1 MSERPPTPSWQQRIG
16 GRWAISLQSYT
27 LGVVLNVAILALSGG
42 QIGADQ
48 VQTKDIGSWI
58 VLGLITSLIV
68 GAYALAADASVFKHR
83 RERPVAPWL
92 AIAFHL
98 GVGLIF
104 GVAVVVGGDRFI
116 EPSQQ
121 NVAVRIAV
129 IMLIGLWW
137 GLTMALVLEA
147 RDRFNTQ
154 REHLLDQAVELE
166 LATINETEAAMRL
179 RSTITQEVGPALSGT
194 RKQVD
199 DVLASFASQSQ
210 GLLPVEEWWQ
220 ISQSLRGAADATIR
234 PLSHQL
240 WEATSRQYPRPR
252 LGRVLTRLVLYDRFA
267 VLPSATILAIGYLP
281 AGVYRFG
288 PLAGLLATVAMT
300 AGAVS
305 ILAVANALMASAR
318 RAHAAIFVGSVV
330 LVELYA
336 VGYLALLASIGGVPF
351 AFDAEV
357 IAGIIA
363 VGNSVLLPA
372 AYAALNNVRDEVL
385 ERFRLDTDEAR
396 TRQLANARQLAAIT
410 RDAARDLHGTVQT
423 RLISCAVAIE
433 HASRS
438 GDIAQFRQALE
449 TSIAILD
456 APLPDRDGDTSATVA
471 DEVDRMCAP
480 WDGLCEISTAIEPPA
495 ATMRGPVAIAAG
507 RIVEEAV
514 ANACRHGLAESIDV
528 RVRLTDE
535 PALLF
540 EIDDDGS
547 GPAGGAPGL
556 GTTMLVGLSRG
567 QVALQALPSRGSR
580 LTVLLP
586 VD

>member
-1 MSERPPTPSWQQRIG
+1 MSERPPTPSWQERIG
-16 GRWAISLQSYT
+16 GRWAISLQAYT

-42 QIGADQ
+42 QIGADEVRTQ
-48 VQTKDIGSWI
+48 DFGRWI
-58 VLGLITSLIV
+58 LLGLITSLVV
-68 GAYALAADASVFKHR
+68 GGYALAADASVFKHR
-83 RERPVAPWL
+83 REHPVPAWL
-92 AIAFHL
+92 AIGFHL

-104 GVAVVVGGDRFI
+104 GVAVVIGGDRLI
-116 EPSQQ
+116 EVSQQ
-121 NVAVRIAV
+121 SVPVRIAV

-137 GLTMALVLEA
+137 GVTMSLVLEA

-154 REHLLDQAVELE
+154 REHLLEQAVELE

-199 DVLASFASQSQ
+199 DVLASFATQSQ
-210 GLLPVEEWWQ
+210 ALLPVEEWWK
-220 ISQSLRGAADATIR
+220 ISQSLRGAADSTIR

-240 WEATSRQYPRPR
+240 WDATSRQYPRPR
-252 LGRVLTRLVLYDRFA
+252 LGRVLTRLFLYDRFA
-267 VLPSATILAIGYLP
+267 LLPSATILAIGYLP
-281 AGVYRFG
+281 AGTYRFG
-288 PLAGLLATVAMT
+288 LFAGLLATVLMT
-300 AGAVS
+300 AGAIA
-305 ILAVANALMASAR
+305 ILAGANAVMSRFR
-318 RAHAAIFVGSVV
+318 RAHAAVFVAAVV
-330 LVELYA
+330 LVEVYA
-336 VGYLALLASIGGVPF
+336 VGYLAVLARVADTPF
-351 AFDAEV
+351 SLNAEV
-357 IAGIIA
+357 LAGIIA

-385 ERFRLDTDEAR
+385 ERFRLDTDQAR
-396 TRQLANARQLAAIT
+396 TRQLANARQLAQIT

-433 HASRS
+433 QASRS
-438 GDIAQFRQALE
+438 GDISQFRHALE

-456 APLPDRDGDTSATVA
+456 APFPEWTDDTSSTVA
-471 DEVDRMCAP
+471 DEVGRMCAP
-480 WDGLCEISTAIEPPA
+480 WDGLCEISTHIDVPA
-495 ATMRGPVAIAAG
+495 ASLRGPVAIAAG

-514 ANACRHGLAESIDV
+514 ANACRHGLAESIEV
-528 RVRLTDE
+528 RVRLTEE

-547 GPAGGAPGL
+547 GPTGGAAGL

>member
-1 MSERPPTPSWQQRIG
+1 MSDHRSTPRWQERIG
-16 GRWAISLQSYT
+16 GRWAISLHSYL

-48 VQTKDIGSWI
+48 VQTTDIGRWF
-58 VLGLITSLIV
+58 VLGLIASLVV
-68 GAYALAADASVFKHR
+68 GAYALAADASAFKHR

-104 GVAVVVGGDRFI
+104 GVAVVIGGDLFI
-116 EPSQQ
+116 EPSEQ
-121 NVAVRIAV
+121 NVPARIAV

-137 GLTMALVLEA
+137 GVTMALVLEA

-154 REHLLDQAVELE
+154 REHLLEQAVELE
-166 LATINETEAAMRL
+166 LATVNETEAAMRL
-179 RSTITQEVGPALSGT
+179 RSTIAREVGPALSDT
-194 RKQVD
+194 RQQVD
-199 DVLASFASQSQ
+199 DILTSFSSQSQ

-252 LGRVLTRLVLYDRFA
+252 LGRVLTRLLLYDRFA

-281 AGVYRFG
+281 AGIYRFG
-288 PLAGLLATVAMT
+288 PVAGLIATIVMT
-300 AGAVS
+300 AGAS
-305 ILAVANALMASAR
+305 AILLAGNGLMARSR
-318 RAHAAIFVGSVV
+318 RGHAALFIGATV
-330 LVELYA
+330 LVETYA
-336 VGYLALLASIGGVPF
+336 VAYLAALARLAGEPF
-351 AFDAEV
+351 TMNPEILAGV
-357 IAGIIA
+357 IAVA
-363 VGNSVLLPA
+363 NSVLLPA
-372 AYAALNNVRDEVL
+372 AYAALNGARDEVL
-385 ERFRLDTDEAR
+385 ERFRLDTDTAR
-396 TRQLANARQLAAIT
+396 TRQLANARRLAQVT

-438 GDIAQFRQALE
+438 GDVAQFRHALE

-456 APLPDRDGDTSATVA
+456 APFPQHPDDASATVA
-471 DEVDRMCAP
+471 DEVERMCAP
-480 WDGLCEISTAIEPPA
+480 WEGLCEISTSIQPMA
-495 ATMRGPVAIAAG
+495 AVIQGPVALAAG

-514 ANACRHGLAESIDV
+514 ANACRHGLAETVEV
-528 RVRLTDE
+528 RVRITDE

-540 EIDDDGS
+540 EIDDNGT
-547 GPAGGAPGL
+547 GPTGGVPGL

-567 QVALQALPSRGSR
+567 RVALEALPSRGSR